1 VPRGQ
6 ETLFGPTE
14 GLVRRTRRST
24 DALLSTLRHAGSLED
39 RDVALVALLRTLADL
54 IDHELCNPD
63 PNKWTVSTLAARWLD
78 VHQLLRGP
86 THPGIDAELE
96 AFFHG
101 ETGGG
106 PPVRDSPQP

>member
-24 DALLSTLRHAGSLED
+24 DALLATLRRAGALED
-39 RDVALVALLRTLADL
+39 RDVALVNMLRTLADL

-63 PNKWTVSTLAARWLD
+63 PSKWAISNLAARWLE
-78 VHQLLRGP
+78 VHQLVRGP
-86 THPGIDAELE
+86 SQPGIDAELE

-101 ETGGG
+101 ET
-106 PPVRDSPQP
+106 PVRDAPES